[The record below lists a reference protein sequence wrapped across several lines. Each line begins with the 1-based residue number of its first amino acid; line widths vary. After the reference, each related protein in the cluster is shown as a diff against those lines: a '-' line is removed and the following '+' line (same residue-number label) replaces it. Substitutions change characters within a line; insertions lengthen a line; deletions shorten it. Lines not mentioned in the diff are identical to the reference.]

1 MNMEFSYA
9 LAFTT
14 GIMGAFHCLGMCG
27 GLASGFFAGHGSRR
41 GLFSQVNYHGM
52 RIGIYVIFGILGATL
67 ALIGRVLVQACIV
80 GKAQGI
86 LMIVTGTAIVLIGLW
101 LSELIPGLKPTKCNN
116 GCTTPQT
123 VRFGHFKK
131 SGKYLPGIAGML
143 NGLVPC
149 SLLFSVGVKAVAT
162 ADPLQAGLLMLCF
175 GLGTLPTMALVTSV
189 GAVIGEKSRG
199 ILARLTGLVVILL
212 GAWTLYEGLIFYD
225 IMRGLAN

>member
-1 MNMEFSYA
+1 MTMEFSYA

-27 GLASGFFAGHGSRR
+27 GIASGFFAGHGSRR
-41 GLFSQVNYHGM
+41 GLHSQVTYHGT
-52 RIGIYVIFGILGATL
+52 RIAVYVIFGVLG
-67 ALIGRVLVQACIV
+67 ALIGRVLVQAGIV
-80 GKAQGI
+80 GKGQGI
-86 LMIVTGTAIVLIGLW
+86 LMILTGTVIILIGLW
-101 LSELIPGLKPTKCNN
+101 LSELIPGLKPTKCNK
-116 GCTTPQT
+116 GCTTPLT
-123 VRFGHFKK
+123 VRFGHFKQ

-149 SLLFSVGVKAVAT
+149 SLLFSVGVKAVST
-162 ADPLQAGLLMLCF
+162 ADPLRAGLLMLCF
-175 GLGTLPTMALVTSV
+175 GLGTLPTMALVTTV

-199 ILARLTGLVVILL
+199 VLARLTGLVVILL